1 MSEIVI
7 SPEIALRL
15 RELFGDRLGESVPMA
30 PYTSA
35 RIGGLA
41 DFLLEVRSVE
51 DLADVTRQLWDEEA
65 PFRIF
70 GGGSNILVSDRGV
83 REVVV
88 LNRARKIN
96 FFQEK
101 EAMYVKAESGAVLGT
116 IARLAGDR
124 GWSGLEWGATVPGTV
139 GGAVV
144 GNAGAFG
151 GDLAGVLKMA
161 KILQRDGCV
170 EEWPVERLEYGYRD
184 SVLKRNPGSSVV
196 LSAVLELSPST
207 VDACKT
213 KMGEY
218 SEQRGQSQPSGASM
232 GSMFR
237 NPPDDFAG
245 RLIDAVGLKG
255 YKQGAVSISPK
266 HANFFMNE
274 GEGTANQVWMLIQT
288 AREKV
293 MEKFGVSLELEIELI
308 GEWPEKEATLSRP
321 GTGAS

>member
-1 MSEIVI
+1 MEIFI
-7 SPEIALRL
+7 SPETVLRL

-41 DFLLEVRSVE
+41 DFMLDVRSAE
-51 DLADVTRQLWDEEA
+51 DLADVTRQLWNEGV
-65 PFRIF
+65 PFRIL

-83 REVVV
+83 RELVV
-88 LNRARKIN
+88 LNRARKIH
-96 FFQEK
+96 FFQEG
-101 EAMYVKAESGAVLGT
+101 EARFVRAESGAVLGT

-151 GDLAGVLKMA
+151 GDMASVLKMA
-161 KILQRDGCV
+161 EILQQDGCV
-170 EEWPVERLEYGYRD
+170 EEWPLERLEYGYRN
-184 SVLKRNPGSSVV
+184 SVLKRNPGPVV
-196 LSAVLELSPST
+196 LSTVLELSTST
-207 VDACKT
+207 VEACKARIE
-213 KMGEY
+213 EY
-218 SEQRGQSQPSGASM
+218 SGQRGQSQPSGASM

-255 YKQGAVSISPK
+255 FKQGAVSISHK

-274 GEGTANQVWMLIQT
+274 GEGSADQVWRLIQT

-308 GEWPEKEATLSRP
+308 GEWPENEVALSRR
-321 GTGAS
+321 GEGSS

>member
-1 MSEIVI
+1 MSNIVI
-7 SPEIALRL
+7 SPETVLRL

-41 DFLLEVRSVE
+41 DFLLEVHSAD
-51 DLADVTRQLWDEEA
+51 DLADATRQLWDEDV
-65 PFRIF
+65 PFRIL

-88 LNRARKIN
+88 LNRARKIH
-96 FFQEK
+96 FFQED
-101 EAMYVKAESGAVLGT
+101 EAHYVKAESGAVLGT
-116 IARLAGDR
+116 VARLAGDR

-144 GNAGAFG
+144 GNAGAYG
-151 GDLAGVLKMA
+151 EDMASVLKVA
-161 KILQRDGCV
+161 EILQQDGCV
-170 EEWPVERLEYGYRD
+170 EEWPLERLQYGYRD
-184 SVLKRNPGSSVV
+184 SILKRNPGPVI
-196 LSAVLELSPST
+196 LSTILELSAST

-213 KMGEY
+213 KIGEY
-218 SEQRGQSQPSGASM
+218 SQQRTQSQPAGASM
-232 GSMFR
+232 GSMFK

-255 YKQGAVSISPK
+255 IKQGAVSISSK

-274 GEGTANQVWMLIQT
+274 GEGTADQVWTLIQT

-293 MEKFGVSLELEIELI
+293 KEKFGVSLELEIELI
-308 GEWPEKEATLSRP
+308 GEWPEKEAVLFRRGKRS
-321 GTGAS
+321 S

>member
-1 MSEIVI
+1 MDIVI
-7 SPEIALRL
+7 SPETVLRL
-15 RELFGDRLGESVPMA
+15 RELFGDRLGDSVPMA

-41 DFLLEVRSVE
+41 DFLLEVRSAE
-51 DLADVTRQLWDEEA
+51 DLADVTRQLWKENV
-65 PFRIF
+65 PFRIL

-83 REVVV
+83 RGVVV
-88 LNRARKIN
+88 LNRARKIH
-96 FFQEK
+96 FFQEA
-101 EAMYVKAESGAVLGT
+101 EARFVKAESGAVLGT

-151 GDLAGVLKMA
+151 GDIASVLKMA
-161 KILQRDGCV
+161 EILQQDGCV

-184 SVLKRNPGSSVV
+184 SVLKRNPGSVV
-196 LSAVLELSPST
+196 LSTVLGLSSST
-207 VDACKT
+207 VEACKT
-213 KMGEY
+213 KMNGY
-218 SEQRGQSQPSGASM
+218 SERRGQSQPSGASM

-245 RLIDAVGLKG
+245 RLIEAVGLKG
-255 YKQGAVSISPK
+255 FKQGAVSISQK

-274 GEGTANQVWMLIQT
+274 GEGSADQVWMLIQT

-308 GEWPEKEATLSRP
+308 GEWPENEAALSRQ
-321 GTGAS
+321 GKESA

>member
-1 MSEIVI
+1 
-7 SPEIALRL
+7 
-15 RELFGDRLGESVPMA
+15 
-30 PYTSA
+30 
-35 RIGGLA
+35 
-41 DFLLEVRSVE
+41 
-51 DLADVTRQLWDEEA
+51 
-65 PFRIF
+65 
-70 GGGSNILVSDRGV
+70 
-83 REVVV
+83 
-88 LNRARKIN
+88 
-96 FFQEK
+96 
-101 EAMYVKAESGAVLGT
+101 
-116 IARLAGDR
+116 
-124 GWSGLEWGATVPGTV
+124 
-139 GGAVV
+139 
-144 GNAGAFG
+144 
-151 GDLAGVLKMA
+151 
-161 KILQRDGCV
+161 
-170 EEWPVERLEYGYRD
+170 
-184 SVLKRNPGSSVV
+184 
-196 LSAVLELSPST
+196 
-207 VDACKT
+207 
-213 KMGEY
+213 MGEY

>member
-1 MSEIVI
+1 MDSVI
-7 SPEIALRL
+7 SPELVLRL

-41 DFLLEVRSVE
+41 DFLLEVRSAE
-51 DLADVTRQLWDEEA
+51 DLAEVTRQLWDEEV
-65 PFRIF
+65 PFRIL

-88 LNRARKIN
+88 LNRARKIH
-96 FFQEK
+96 FFQED
-101 EAMYVKAESGAVLGT
+101 EARYVKAESGAVLGT
-116 IARLAGDR
+116 VARLAGDR

-144 GNAGAFG
+144 GNAGAFA
-151 GDLAGVLKMA
+151 GDMASVLKLA
-161 KILQRDGCV
+161 EILQQDGCV
-170 EEWPVERLEYGYRD
+170 EEWPLERLEYGYRD
-184 SVLKRNPGSSVV
+184 SVLKRNPGSVV
-196 LSAVLELSPST
+196 LSTTLELSAST

-213 KMGEY
+213 KMSEY
-218 SEQRGQSQPSGASM
+218 MQKRAQSQPSGASM
-232 GSMFR
+232 GSMFK

-245 RLIDAVGLKG
+245 RLIEAVGLKG
-255 YKQGAVSISPK
+255 FKQGAVSISPA

-274 GEGTANQVWMLIQT
+274 GEGTADQVWMLIQT

-308 GEWPEKEATLSRP
+308 GEWLENEAALSRY
-321 GTGAS
+321 GKGSS

>member
-1 MSEIVI
+1 MDIVI
-7 SPEIALRL
+7 SPETVLRL

-41 DFLLEVRSVE
+41 DFLLEVRSAE
-51 DLADVTRQLWDEEA
+51 DLADVTRQLWNENIQ
-65 PFRIF
+65 FIIL

-88 LNRARKIN
+88 RNRARKIH
-96 FFQEK
+96 FFQEE
-101 EAMYVKAESGAVLGT
+101 EARFVKAESGAVLGT

-144 GNAGAFG
+144 GNAGAFD
-151 GDLAGVLKMA
+151 GDMASVLKMA
-161 KILQRDGCV
+161 EILQQDGCV
-170 EEWPVERLEYGYRD
+170 EEWPLERLEYGYRN
-184 SVLKRNPGSSVV
+184 SVLKRNPGSVV
-196 LSAVLELSPST
+196 LSTILELSAST
-207 VDACKT
+207 EDACKA
-213 KMGEY
+213 KMSEY
-218 SEQRGQSQPSGASM
+218 SERRGQSQPSGASM

-255 YKQGAVSISPK
+255 FKQGAVSISQK

-274 GEGTANQVWMLIQT
+274 GEGTADQVWTLIQT
-288 AREKV
+288 AHEKV

-308 GEWPEKEATLSRP
+308 GEWPENEAALSRR
-321 GTGAS
+321 GKGSS